1 MKNYFNDCI
10 DCKERYMGCHSKCEK
25 YKKARVEKDKDNLN
39 IRKSKEPDIS
49 FNSFRDIFFYVLRD
63 YNQDIENDHRKK

>member
-25 YKKARVEKDKDNLN
+25 YKKARVEKDKDDLN
-39 IRKSKEPDIS
+39 MLAKNRYYC
-49 FNSFRDIFFYVLRD
+49 NMR
-63 YNQDIENDHRKK
+63 NRKKVQRCEDVACV

>member
-25 YKKARVEKDKDNLN
+25 YKKASVEKDKDDLN
-39 IRKSKEPDIS
+39 IRKSKEPDIT
-49 FNSFRDIFFYVLRD
+49 FNSFLAGRRER
-63 YNQDIENDHRKK
+63 YNVAIRHRKK